1 MKRSRTLKIYLID
14 GDPNGLRTVELSNWT
29 GKGIAS
35 ARTGLSR
42 FAKRSEV
49 EKTGIYVLWGESPD
63 QINKKVVYVGEGD
76 SIIKRVAQHDRD
88 ETKDYWTHVVG
99 FVSKDENLTKA
110 HVRYLESKLIAD
122 ITRSGKAQLK
132 NSTSPDFAKLPE
144 SDVSDMDEFYENIR
158 VLLPLVGLNILQQ
171 PGASED
177 IADQVTLE
185 MSPVGT
191 NATAVVS
198 GDEIIVQRGSTARLG
213 GVSSWTSYK
222 GLRDQLVAEGKLV
235 PKNDE
240 LYEFTT
246 DVPFASPSAA
256 AAVVFGGNQN
266 GWIAWKVKGTNLTYK
281 DWKEKELAVS
291 NPEALEDAV

>member
-1 MKRSRTLKIYLID
+1 MFAACATTVLSLSVVCLEQFIQMFSQHVHPRPRTFPVAVRLC
-14 GDPNGLRTVELSNWT
+14 LS
-29 GKGIAS
+29 
-35 ARTGLSR
+35 LS
-42 FAKRSEV
+42 FLF
-49 EKTGIYVLWGESPD
+49 ILVLLPF
-63 QINKKVVYVGEGD
+63 
-76 SIIKRVAQHDRD
+76 HDRD

-122 ITRSGKAQLK
+122 IARSGKAQLK

-171 PGASED
+171 PGVSD
-177 IADQVTLE
+177 GMADQVTLE
-185 MSPVGT
+185 MNPVGT

-235 PKNDE
+235 PKNDKF
-240 LYEFTT
+240 YEFST
-246 DVPFASPSAA
+246 DVSFTSPSAA